1 MDKFCDDFKNMLR
14 ESTLHITRER
24 HFVLSEQMFKLI
36 KLKGSIITLR
46 KLVERFFWQSIVN
59 YSYWG
64 QNQELTS
71 TQSKPTK
78 PKIAI
83 DQVATG

>member
-46 KLVERFFWQSIVN
+46 KLVERSFDRALLITAIE
-59 YSYWG
+59 G
-64 QNQELTS
+64 
-71 TQSKPTK
+71 KTK
-78 PKIAI
+78 S
-83 DQVATG
+83 

>member
-14 ESTLHITRER
+14 KSTLHITRER

-46 KLVERFFWQSIVN
+46 KLVERSFDRALLITVIEGKTK
-59 YSYWG
+59 SYRVLRENP
-64 QNQELTS
+64 QNRKLRLI
-71 TQSKPTK
+71 K
-78 PKIAI
+78 
-83 DQVATG
+83 

>member
-14 ESTLHITRER
+14 KSTLHITRER

-46 KLVERFFWQSIVN
+46 KLVERSFDRALLITVVE
-59 YSYWG
+59 G
-64 QNQELTS
+64 
-71 TQSKPTK
+71 KTK
-78 PKIAI
+78 S
-83 DQVATG
+83 

>member
-36 KLKGSIITLR
+36 KLKGSIITPR
-46 KLVERFFWQSIVN
+46 KLVKRSFDRALLITVIE
-59 YSYWG
+59 G
-64 QNQELTS
+64 
-71 TQSKPTK
+71 KTK
-78 PKIAI
+78 S
-83 DQVATG
+83 

>member
-24 HFVLSEQMFKLI
+24 HFVLSEQMFNLI

-46 KLVERFFWQSIVN
+46 KLVERSFDRALLITVIE
-59 YSYWG
+59 G
-64 QNQELTS
+64 
-71 TQSKPTK
+71 KTK
-78 PKIAI
+78 S
-83 DQVATG
+83 

>member
-24 HFVLSEQMFKLI
+24 NFVLSEQMFKLI

-46 KLVERFFWQSIVN
+46 KLVERSFDRALLITVIE
-59 YSYWG
+59 G
-64 QNQELTS
+64 
-71 TQSKPTK
+71 KTK
-78 PKIAI
+78 S
-83 DQVATG
+83 